1 MHRIRI
7 LLKLVPNK
15 QSGIFQCLIS
25 LMWNTQTSNR
35 DMIDFSELPENC
47 ASTTLGFGHFA
58 IELPKRKRNTAH
70 LIEKYLVHRD
80 SRKYAYSNHRIPDC
94 LSEATVS
101 IYLSQNPRSFYTYH
115 RIPKVY
121 PAEKQHVPKKLMV
134 GSDVI
139 SFQKWSLC
147 RGHSWNFRGFLWD
160 DGSQKWWNSQT
171 NR

>member
-1 MHRIRI
+1 
-7 LLKLVPNK
+7 
-15 QSGIFQCLIS
+15 
-25 LMWNTQTSNR
+25 
-35 DMIDFSELPENC
+35 MIDFSELPENC

-80 SRKYAYSNHRIPDC
+80 SCKYAYSNHRIPDC

-139 SFQKWSLC
+139 SFQNGPFSGNIFNFGRAYVRLLSNTAICRFVFSLQAVA
-147 RGHSWNFRGFLWD
+147 FLEY
-160 DGSQKWWNSQT
+160 NS
-171 NR
+171 